1 MINVRNETGDIT
13 TDPADFKRIVGQHNK
28 QFYQYQF
35 DNLNKM
41 NQFLRKQA

>member
-13 TDPADFKRIVGQHNK
+13 TDPADFKRIARQHNK